1 MRPYG
6 RHCESESQIYTMKY
20 LLSIT
25 LLLAIGLQ
33 QIDGHGMMLSPPS
46 RSSRWR
52 YDGSAPQNWNDNEL
66 FCGGLY
72 TQSNNGGRCGLCGDN
87 FLDAQPRA
95 NEIGGSI
102 GGAGVV
108 TRSYVAGNSI
118 TVGVKITTNHL
129 GHFEFHLC
137 NLDAFGGESEEC
149 FEQNR
154 LRFPDGSDKLHIG
167 VQSGEF
173 DVTAMLPEGL
183 TCSHCVLRWTYVGAN
198 NWGICDSSGNGALGC
213 GPQETFKNCADVS
226 INWGRNLVKELVS
239 GAEPVAPVEVA

>member
-1 MRPYG
+1 
-6 RHCESESQIYTMKY
+6 MKY
-20 LLSIT
+20 LLSLT

-33 QIDGHGMMLSPPS
+33 QIDAHGMMLSPPS

-87 FLDAQPRA
+87 FSDGQPRA

-102 GGAGVV
+102 GGSGVI
-108 TRSYVAGNSI
+108 TRSYVAGNAI

-129 GHFEFHLC
+129 GYFEFHLC
-137 NLDAFGGESEEC
+137 NLDAYGGESEEC

-154 LRFPDGSDKLHIG
+154 LRFPDGSDRLQIG
-167 VQSGEF
+167 TQSGEF
-173 DVTAMLPEGL
+173 DVTCILPEGL
-183 TCSHCVLRWTYVGAN
+183 TCNHCVLRWTYVGAN
-198 NWGICDSSGNGALGC
+198 NWGVCDESGYGALGC

-226 INWGRNLVKELVS
+226 INWGRNLLKELVS
-239 GAEPVAPVEVA
+239 GGEPVAPVEVV